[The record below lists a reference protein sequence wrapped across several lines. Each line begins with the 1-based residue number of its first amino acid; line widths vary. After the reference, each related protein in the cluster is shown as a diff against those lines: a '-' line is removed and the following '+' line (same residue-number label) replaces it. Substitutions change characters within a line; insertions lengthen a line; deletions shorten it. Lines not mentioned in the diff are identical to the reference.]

1 MPCGGYPSD
10 AEYQLHQQIR
20 ANKSI
25 EPLLC
30 EACGILKD
38 AKLTSN
44 MSAPLRKWW
53 KKHERED
60 RERRKQEKEQAAL
73 KKLANK
79 AISKLSPEEIE
90 ALREHHGLN
99 FKTGRKRSR

>member
-1 MPCGGYPSD
+1 MPCSDYPSD
-10 AEYQLHQQIR
+10 ADLARDAINR
-20 ANKSI
+20 LNKNL

-44 MSAPLRKWW
+44 MSAALRKWW

-60 RERRKQEKEQAAL
+60 RERRKQEQEQETL
-73 KKLANK
+73 KKLADK
-79 AISKLSPEEIE
+79 AISKLSSEEIE
-90 ALREHHGLN
+90 ALREHHGLR
-99 FKTGRKRSR
+99 FSGKKRTRR